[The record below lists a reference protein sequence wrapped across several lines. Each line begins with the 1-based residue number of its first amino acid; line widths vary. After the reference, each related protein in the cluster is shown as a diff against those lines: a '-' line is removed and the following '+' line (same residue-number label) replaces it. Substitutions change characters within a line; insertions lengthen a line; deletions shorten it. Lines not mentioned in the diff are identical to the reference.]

1 MVYSR
6 AMFTVKQLAK
16 LAGVTPRT
24 IHHYDAI
31 GLLKP
36 ISLGEN
42 GYRYYDSKSI
52 LSLQQIL
59 FYRELDLSLLEIKKI
74 MESHDFSVLSALEGH
89 RLELEK
95 RIMRLERL
103 IGTVEDTILYLKGK
117 REMSNQQIFS
127 GFTEE
132 QQEKYAAEAE
142 KMYAS
147 ETVKAS
153 NRKWKAYSAEQ
164 KQHILDEGKQIY
176 AEMGSIMTQGAG
188 SPQVQALV
196 ERWRAHMDYFWTPDL
211 DQLLGLADLYNQDP
225 RFKATFDQVDPNLAG
240 FMQSAVRIYVAGK
253 K

>member
-6 AMFTVKQLAK
+6 AIFTVKQLAK